1 MSKKIFYLSG
11 FFLLLCLLFNSCSP
25 NVKQKEKKDSIRI
38 GISMMRFNDVF
49 LAYLRESME
58 KTATKIGEIE
68 FTTLDSKGDVATQL
82 SQVEN
87 FVNQKVDAIIV
98 NAADTEA
105 TAKIT
110 KLAVDSDIPIIY
122 VNRKPSEKLPKGS
135 YFVGSNEVVAGKIQM
150 EYLAELM
157 KGKGNLAIMLGDIGG
172 VATRERT
179 KGLKDVLQK
188 YPNIHVVEEQSANM
202 YRDEALDLMNNWLSS
217 GKKINAVAA
226 NNDEMAL
233 GAILAIK
240 NVGFKPNKDILIG
253 GVDATPDALNAMRKG
268 DLTVTVF
275 QDAKEQGKVAVET
288 AYKLIKKETVPN
300 IVWIPFELVTQK
312 NYKKF
317 IQ

>member
-1 MSKKIFYLSG
+1 MNKRLFFSTIIFLI
-11 FFLLLCLLFNSCSP
+11 LCLMLNSCTP
-25 NVKQKEKKDSIRI
+25 NVSSKNKDTIQI

-49 LAYLRESME
+49 LTYLRESME
-58 KTATKIGEIE
+58 RTAAVIGNIE
-68 FTTLDSKGDVATQL
+68 FTTLDSKGDVGTQL

-87 FVNQKVDAIIV
+87 FVNQGMDVIIV

-110 KLAVDSDIPIIY
+110 KIAVDADIPIIY
-122 VNRKPSEKLPKGS
+122 VNRKPSEKLPMKA
-135 YFVGSNEVVAGKIQM
+135 YFVGSNEVAAGKIQM
-150 EYLAELM
+150 KYLAKLM

-179 KGLKDVLQK
+179 RGVKEVLQK
-188 YPNIHVVEEQSANM
+188 YPNIHLVEEQSANM

-217 GKKINAVAA
+217 GKKIDAVAA

-240 NVGFKPNKDILIG
+240 NIGLKPNKDILVG
-253 GVDATPDALNAMRKG
+253 GVDATPDAMNAMRKG

-275 QDAKEQGKVAVET
+275 QDAKEQGKAAIET
-288 AYKLIKKETVPN
+288 ACRLIKGEPVSN

-312 NYKKF
+312 NYKDF
-317 IQ
+317 IN